1 MTIEAGD
8 AINGTG
14 LAGAIADARKEAYG
28 KKYPLKDDAK
38 AINLESEALVAQLV
52 ASGTLP
58 HAPSHV
64 NGVDDIQDA
73 TAGVKGL
80 ATSTQIT
87 KLDGIE
93 ASADV
98 NNMSDANATELTD
111 GSTTVLHNHA
121 GGGGFDYHDTTH
133 SPVALW
139 QFESDLTDASGNGI
153 DLTCAGEYSFVELFP
168 GYGVT
173 GVCSGGTEFVPSGYE
188 ASLDID
194 GALTIEMMVSLATW
208 SLIEHKLVGFDRP
221 NQPYQLSHT
230 YGIMRYFAEY
240 GAGTNIS
247 QYSSSIPI
255 GVPLHFAFT
264 RSADVAGQQQI
275 KWYTNGYET
284 YSIAVTSAAAANNPI
299 LEVMEGANCAGT
311 IMASLKI
318 IASELSAAQ
327 ILTEAQRCL
336 GT

>member
-121 GGGGFDYHDTTH
+121 GGGGGFYDDYAHFREEQPSGTNGGTFTSGAWQTRTLNTTLAAGSSGSIIRVGNVITLEKTHKYYVRYSCPAFRVKQHQAVFRDTTT
-133 SPVALW
+133 PGYAIIGYAAYAWDFYVVTTRCA
-139 QFESDLTDASGNGI
+139 GNGDV
-153 DLTCAGEYSFVELFP
+153 DLLAAATNFDFEIWHRCAATRVTD
-168 GYGVT
+168 GYGFPAGF
-173 GVCSGGTEFVPSGYE
+173 GVAEVYSE
-188 ASLDID
+188 
-194 GALTIEMMVSLATW
+194 IEIW
-208 SLIEHKLVGFDRP
+208 
-221 NQPYQLSHT
+221 
-230 YGIMRYFAEY
+230 RY
-240 GAGTNIS
+240 S
-247 QYSSSIPI
+247 
-255 GVPLHFAFT
+255 
-264 RSADVAGQQQI
+264 
-275 KWYTNGYET
+275 
-284 YSIAVTSAAAANNPI
+284 
-299 LEVMEGANCAGT
+299 
-311 IMASLKI
+311 
-318 IASELSAAQ
+318 
-327 ILTEAQRCL
+327 
-336 GT
+336 